1 MGVSDGSYEPSGS
14 LGTLFVK
21 HSPLRSGSEPVKTT
35 PVLMPPQLELWRTG
49 VS

>member
-1 MGVSDGSYEPSGS
+1 MGGSDGSYEPSGS
-14 LGTLFVK
+14 WRTLVVK
-21 HSPLRSGSEPVKTT
+21 HSPPRSGSEPVKTT